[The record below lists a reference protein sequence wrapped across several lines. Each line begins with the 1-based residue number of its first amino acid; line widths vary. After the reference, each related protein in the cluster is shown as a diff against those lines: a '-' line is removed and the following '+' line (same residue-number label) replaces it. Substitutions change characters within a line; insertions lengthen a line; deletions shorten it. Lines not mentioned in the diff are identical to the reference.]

1 MHNLT
6 GNVNAHAK
14 GARGSIAAWNLATR
28 SGVSRSWR
36 SAVVLAALFGIT
48 AGLAVAALT
57 TADRVESSY
66 EKLLTETDAPDVMAS
81 CFDCS
86 SPEDADNFT
95 LGLMADPAIN
105 HVAVLQEVYPILYT
119 ADDRLL
125 GPFENECDT
134 GAGELSAT
142 PPTWARSET
151 PPVRLISGRLPSAGA
166 ANEIALPLIT
176 AERAGVAVGDQ
187 LSVTGVCHI
196 DQFED
201 GRSGDEFEVHTLS
214 VVGIFVGF
222 ADVRPAGQAEYFE
235 VVLVDQ
241 AFGQAIGVES
251 QHGGVLFWYEDGVG
265 INDLG
270 EQARSSI
277 FIDMSDREKAIGDR
291 LRPDV
296 TALRILAAL
305 GALAAVAVLGQLLAR
320 HLRLLAID
328 HSTLRALGT
337 TRRQLFGL
345 GASHA
350 TLIGFA
356 AGIIGGVVAV
366 SALPF
371 IPTGAG
377 QGILKGAERTPPVLA
392 LTLGAAITV
401 GVVVLLGVVPSWLTA
416 RATRGRGTA
425 TRQSVASRLVGDGR
439 LGTTASWGVRVAL
452 EPAGGQQPVP
462 VRSGLSAA
470 VIATAVIAG
479 VVTFAA
485 GLEHLRATPRLVGWN
500 WDFAAGG
507 DDVDLQA
514 LARFAS
520 DHPDVERSSLGTI
533 FPSSISVG
541 AGLDIEVIDLAFDT
555 GHNAITPVV
564 LAGRAP
570 EGADE
575 LVLNADIAEQL
586 GVTIGDEVAVS
597 GDDFFAFLHQVLGVA
612 TDLPD
617 RRTTSFELV
626 GIAVLPI
633 VDGRFDKG
641 MSLTLEGLGRI
652 FAPASRDEIVNLL
665 IRAEPARLY
674 DVLTQVGLWE
684 LADEIRTADDTVA
697 VIHGWSDEQLAPL
710 SQQVGPHAVFVD
722 LVDGADRAAV
732 ANDFAR
738 SGLLDENSI
747 VIGILP
753 DGTAISTTELVAL
766 NLDDVAWIPA
776 GMGILMAITTLAVL
790 AHLIASGAR
799 ARRRDIATLRALGL
813 VGSQARAIIAW
824 QALTLVVVTSLLAL
838 PVGVVAGR
846 YAWRVYA
853 EGLGVVPEPVTPWAP
868 LAALMVGLVVAH
880 LLAALLPG
888 RAAAR
893 MQPVAALRSE

>member
-1 MHNLT
+1 MRT
-6 GNVNAHAK
+6 GI
-14 GARGSIAAWNLATR
+14 GRT
-28 SGVSRSWR
+28 WR
-36 SAVVLAALFGIT
+36 SAVLLAALFGVT
-48 AGLAVAALT
+48 AGIAIAALI
-57 TADRVESSY
+57 TADRIESSY
-66 EKLLTETDAPDVMAS
+66 GKLLSETDAPDVIAV
-81 CFDCS
+81 CFDCE
-86 SPEDADNFT
+86 SPDGADAFVLD
-95 LGLMADPAIN
+95 LMADPAIN
-105 HVAVLQEVYPILYT
+105 HAAELQEVYPILYT
-119 ADDRLL
+119 ADGGLL
-125 GPFENECDT
+125 GPFDNECDT

-142 PPTWARSET
+142 APTWARSET
-151 PPVRLISGRLPSAGA
+151 SPVRLISGRLPSDGA
-166 ANEIALPLIT
+166 ADEIALPLIT
-176 AERAGVAVGDQ
+176 AKRAGVAVGDQ
-187 LSVTGVCHI
+187 LSVTGACHV
-196 DQFED
+196 
-201 GRSGDEFEVHTLS
+201 DESAHQRNRDYFKPHTLS

-222 ADVRPAGQAEYFE
+222 FDVRPAGQAEYFE
-235 VVLVDQ
+235 VVLVDPT
-241 AFGQAIGVES
+241 FGQAIGVES
-251 QHGGVLFWYEDGVG
+251 QRGGVLWWYEDGRGVD
-265 INDLG
+265 DLG

-277 FIDMSDREKAIGDR
+277 FIDMSDRAEVIGDR

-296 TALRILAAL
+296 TALRILSAL
-305 GALAAVAVLGQLLAR
+305 GALAAVAVLSQLLAR
-320 HLRLLAID
+320 HLRLLAND

-337 TRRQLFGL
+337 TRRQLWSL

-356 AGIIGGVVAV
+356 AGFISSVVAV

-377 QGILKGAERTPPVLA
+377 QGILKGAPRPLPVLA
-392 LTLGAAITV
+392 LTLGVAITV

-416 RATRGRGTA
+416 RATRGRGTT

-470 VIATAVIAG
+470 VIATAIIAG

-514 LARFAS
+514 LAKFAA
-520 DHPDVERSSLGTI
+520 DHPDVKRSSLGTV
-533 FPSSISVG
+533 FPSNISVG
-541 AGLDIEVIDLAFDT
+541 AGFDIEVIDLAFET
-555 GHNAITPVV
+555 GPNAVTPVV

-575 LVLNADIAEQL
+575 LVLNADIAAKL
-586 GVTIGDEVAVS
+586 GVKIGDEVAVS
-597 GDDFFAFLHQVLGVA
+597 GDDFFAFLHQLLGVA

-633 VDGRFDKG
+633 MDGRFDKG
-641 MSLTLEGLGRI
+641 MSLTMDGLRRI

-665 IRAEPARLY
+665 LSAEPEHLIEL
-674 DVLTQVGLWE
+674 LTQVGLGE
-684 LADEIRTADDTVA
+684 LADEIVAADDTAA
-697 VIHGWSDEQLAPL
+697 VIHGWSDEQLASL

-722 LVDGADRAAV
+722 LADGADLAAV
-732 ANDFAR
+732 ATDFLQ
-738 SGLLDENSI
+738 SGLLGEQGL

-753 DGTAISTTELVAL
+753 DGTATPTTKLVQL

-790 AHLIASGAR
+790 AHLIATGAR

-824 QALTLVVVTSLLAL
+824 QALTLVVVTALVAL

-868 LAALMVGLVVAH
+868 LAALMAGLVVAH
-880 LLAALLPG
+880 LLAAVLPG